1 MIILCVLFAGYGVGC
16 LFFFLRCIMR
26 VSGEMNRVPT
36 MMSSPSHHWLERAHS
51 IVRHPKD
58 GFWLVNFFFLFIKK
72 KKTTSLSV
80 ILPTTNKN
88 NNTGKKGAPR
98 VHVSGLRITSLGGM
112 ISLYVTQFACG
123 MLMIMV
129 ISLQGRDSGAR
140 ALYTHVYI

>member
-1 MIILCVLFAGYGVGC
+1 M
-16 LFFFLRCIMR
+16 
-26 VSGEMNRVPT
+26 
-36 MMSSPSHHWLERAHS
+36 
-51 IVRHPKD
+51 
-58 GFWLVNFFFLFIKK
+58 
-72 KKTTSLSV
+72 

-129 ISLQGRDSGAR
+129 ISLRGRDSGAR